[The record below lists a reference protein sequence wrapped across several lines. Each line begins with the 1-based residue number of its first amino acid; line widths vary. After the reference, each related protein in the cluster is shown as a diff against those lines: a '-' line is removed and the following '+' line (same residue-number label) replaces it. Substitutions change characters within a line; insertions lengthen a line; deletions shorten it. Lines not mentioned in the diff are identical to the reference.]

1 MAVGRISGPLLKDN
15 LLRNGVNLAFETNLL
30 YLDVVNSRV
39 GINTATP
46 TNDLSVNGTTR
57 TTNLYA
63 SNSAI
68 LATFTISGSTVF
80 STNSTITFSPSGPG
94 ATIYQG
100 TALVGNLSL
109 TGNTLSSTNTN
120 GDINITANGI
130 GAINLN
136 NNVLVTGNLHA
147 TGNITADG
155 NITLGNASTDTVT
168 FDAEINSDIIPS
180 ANNTYNLGSPSLNW
194 ANLYTAAISASA
206 LTTTDFTATGTVGV
220 SGTSTLSGN
229 TTIGATSANTLNV
242 IASINSNLIPSATN
256 TYSLGTS
263 SLYWNNA
270 YISTINTAGMQ
281 ITGNSIS
288 TTGTNSNL
296 QLTANGTGNV
306 IVPNNTL
313 QVTNAATIGGTLDV
327 SGKSTLA
334 DVGITG
340 TLTQTG
346 DFTQSSGNFSTSGT
360 INSGAITSTGTLTL
374 PNLTIAGSTITG
386 TSATNLVLTP
396 YSGQQVEITSNAT
409 LDQNAT
415 VGGTLGVSGTSTLA
429 DVGITGTLTQTG
441 DFTQTGNFTT
451 SGNLIVTGNI
461 TASGAF
467 TIDQITISGS
477 TITTNTGS
485 LDLYLAADGVGSV
498 VVETLQFNGNQITA
512 TGTDANI
519 YLTPQT
525 TGSVVINNGSLII
538 PVGTTTQR
546 PVGTNG
552 MIRYN
557 TTLSRYE
564 GYSAGYWTNL
574 GGVQSVDGNT
584 YIIAESSP
592 GAGNNVISFYANNVE
607 TAYIDST
614 KLYATAFQ
622 TNNLSIS
629 NNTISTL
636 AADTNINFTTS
647 GTGGVKIGNLLFVNN
662 TVTNTSAN
670 AVTQFT
676 SSGSGYVQFAGTYGV
691 AIPVGTNSNRP
702 VFPYVTAGMTRFNT
716 EVGYVE
722 VYNGTNWLS
731 VAGSSG
737 GVTSSTAQDIG
748 IETALALG

>member
-346 DFTQSSGNFSTSGT
+346 DFTQ
-360 INSGAITSTGTLTL
+360 
-374 PNLTIAGSTITG
+374 
-386 TSATNLVLTP
+386 
-396 YSGQQVEITSNAT
+396 
-409 LDQNAT
+409 
-415 VGGTLGVSGTSTLA
+415 
-429 DVGITGTLTQTG
+429 
-441 DFTQTGNFTT
+441 TGNFTT